1 MLLLA
6 ILFVWSLFEFV
17 TGAPFWGIIFGGIG
31 AVATWRWFFDGWPET
46 SATDTASDKPVDTKA
61 AARDGADSVDH
72 E

>member
-1 MLLLA
+1 MLLLV

-31 AVATWRWFFDGWPET
+31 AVATWQWFFDGWPEDG
-46 SATDTASDKPVDTKA
+46 ANGTASGKPVDSKPAT
-61 AARDGADSVDH
+61 RDESDGVNH